1 MPQSLSDLEQ
11 RRELIARRLTELGDL
26 RPGSITA
33 TSGRCGKPECH
44 CHQPGQPGHGPNFRL
59 TYKVDGK
66 TISEALPTPAAIQ
79 KAEREVEEFR
89 KFQQLTREF
98 LGTNTEICRLR
109 PLEEE
114 SETELKKNDRSDPSR
129 DHARSR
135 RVLAGGVRRSTQ
147 DRAPRSG
154 SDRDGHAL
162 GSTPGRCRGVEPTTR
177 ISSPHR
183 GRAHAGLPLRPTSP
197 LPRAAQQ
204 ARADRRGPG
213 GSFASLLFMR
223 ALRRRP
229 IARRCRTGYRKYG
242 ILSRGTPHAG
252 DRRPGG
258 ALRSWP
264 RTEESSGRSGGDYQ
278 IRGAYRGGH
287 RSRYRSARTSR
298 DPQSPPVGPARGCR
312 RADAHPV
319 RAAGWDGS
327 SGGEERDGRSAG
339 QERGPTGPYS
349 GSKTGMRLHPDEVGS
364 GRLSNPRSRFHHVYR
379 SHRECGRVWP
389 ANLCRSLGTWL
400 ESCTPEGRDW
410 RRRRMDLES
419 CRPALSGRHADCR
432 SLPRPP
438 ASLGGGSSAVPQS
451 RRKAKSLDEDPPEAP
466 SGSRENRKTS
476 WCTPFN
482 RILQPR
488 TN

>member
-11 RRELIARRLTELGDL
+11 RRELIARRLAELGDL

-44 CHQPGQPGHGPNFRL
+44 CHQPGQLGHGPNFRL

-135 RVLAGGVRRSTQ
+135 RVLAGRVRRSTQ
-147 DRAPRSG
+147 DGAPRSG

-162 GSTPGRCRGVEPTTR
+162 SSTPGRCRGVEPTTR
-177 ISSPHR
+177 IPSPHR

-213 GSFASLLFMR
+213 GSLTSLLFMPL
-223 ALRRRP
+223 LRRRP
-229 IARRCRTGYRKYG
+229 ISGGCRTGYREYG

-252 DRRPGG
+252 DGGPGG
-258 ALRSWP
+258 TLRSRP
-264 RTEESSGRSGGDYQ
+264 RTNESSGRPGSDHQ
-278 IRGAYRGGH
+278 IRRAYGGGH

-298 DPQSPPVGPARGCR
+298 DSESPPVGTARRCR
-312 RADAHPV
+312 RADSGLV
-319 RAAGWDGS
+319 RADGWDGS
-327 SGGEERDGRSAG
+327 SGGGERDGRSAG
-339 QERGPTGPYS
+339 QDGRPAGPYA
-349 GSKTGMRLHPDEVGS
+349 GSQTGMRLPPDD
-364 GRLSNPRSRFHHVYR
+364 
-379 SHRECGRVWP
+379 
-389 ANLCRSLGTWL
+389 LG
-400 ESCTPEGRDW
+400 
-410 RRRRMDLES
+410 
-419 CRPALSGRHADCR
+419 
-432 SLPRPP
+432 
-438 ASLGGGSSAVPQS
+438 
-451 RRKAKSLDEDPPEAP
+451 
-466 SGSRENRKTS
+466 
-476 WCTPFN
+476 
-482 RILQPR
+482 
-488 TN
+488 